1 MTNPE
6 PRVPEANSATATDF
20 PLTWRETQIAACQNR
35 IASYR
40 QKIQGLKSRDHT
52 KAMPSEQMTVE
63 QMTVQQ
69 AHLTAQPGQEELILL
84 EAALLKEQAR
94 LQRLD
99 PEDLL
104 D

>member
-40 QKIQGLKSRDHT
+40 QKIQELKSGRHT
-52 KAMPSEQMTVE
+52 EVMPSEQMTV
-63 QMTVQQ
+63 QQ
-69 AHLTAQPGQEELILL
+69 VHLTAQPGQEEVILL

>member
-52 KAMPSEQMTVE
+52 KAMPSEQMTV
-63 QMTVQQ
+63 QQ
-69 AHLTAQPGQEELILL
+69 VHLTAQPGQEELILL
-84 EAALLKEQAR
+84 EAVLLKEQAR